1 MKLTKSRLL
10 DIIQEEVVAELS
22 LHEAGFTRADIA
34 TAGQELADVAAPN
47 VAGDAIA
54 LNTLKKYAG
63 KLASKYGSAL
73 ASKVFRTMGLG
84 LGADAAGNLTV
95 APIAKG
101 MSKVRDVTG
110 TEPVW
115 PESWKDTIVDRLPE
129 EPGFGDIASET
140 AKAALGM
147 ERDIDFKRAL
157 NPLAYSA
164 DVVAAATGRAPGGG
178 GTLTGPGWTQADA
191 DDYYAAQAEADELSD
206 SRDDGDAP
214 PEDYDDTE
222 ALAREPGMPYSI
234 NPAPQNPLDLK
245 GPAYSGPN
253 PLRPGF
259 PITPSEGV
267 PYLGPSKVKRLD
279 LAESTLARWQKII
292 KS

>member
-10 DIIQEEVVAELS
+10 DIIQEEIVNDAAAARDDVS
-22 LHEAGFTRADIA
+22 I
-34 TAGQELADVAAPN
+34 GQEFADWAVPN
-47 VAGDAIA
+47 AAGDVLT
-54 LNTLKKYAG
+54 LNTLKKHAG
-63 KLASKYGSAL
+63 TLASKYGSAL
-73 ASKVFRTMGLG
+73 ASKVFRTMGYG
-84 LGADAAGNLTV
+84 LAADAAGNLTV

-129 EPGFGDIASET
+129 DPGAADIAGET

-164 DVVAAATGRAPGGG
+164 DVIAAATGRVPGGG

-191 DDYYAAQAEADELSD
+191 DDYYAAQAAADELSD

-214 PEDYDDTE
+214 PEDLD
-222 ALAREPGMPYSI
+222 ALQE
-234 NPAPQNPLDLK
+234 
-245 GPAYSGPN
+245 
-253 PLRPGF
+253 
-259 PITPSEGV
+259 
-267 PYLGPSKVKRLD
+267 
-279 LAESTLARWQKII
+279 TLTRWQKII